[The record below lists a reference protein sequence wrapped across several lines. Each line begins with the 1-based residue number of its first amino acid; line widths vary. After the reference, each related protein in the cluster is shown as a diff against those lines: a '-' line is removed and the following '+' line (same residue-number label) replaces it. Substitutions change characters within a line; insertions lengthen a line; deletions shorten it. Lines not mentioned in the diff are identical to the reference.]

1 MKSGDLF
8 KFALLAGGAYL
19 LYEYLQSSG
28 LWAQWFGGA
37 GGGGSLFGNA
47 GALLPAGTVLPSGT
61 SQPAGGNT
69 GTVSVLLH
77 DNSGSSIFK
86 AGDQFTLTVTGPPNS
101 PVLIN
106 AIQNGQQLPGP
117 TNLGS
122 TDASG
127 RFVLTGNWI
136 AANVGN
142 WSESITVGG
151 HPAPPLNF
159 NILAGL
165 AGVGAIVPVP
175 NNGPVVAPVAGAAPP
190 SMTFGNNA
198 WGGSGRGQRG
208 KINRWVQ

>member
-28 LWAQWFGGA
+28 LWAQWFGGS
-37 GGGGSLFGNA
+37 GGLLGAGNA
-47 GALLPAGTVLPSGT
+47 GAMLPAGTILPSGT
-61 SQPAGGNT
+61 GQPAGGNT
-69 GTVSVLLH
+69 GTVSILLH
-77 DNSGSSIFK
+77 DNNGSSIFK
-86 AGDQFTLTVTGPPNS
+86 AGDQFTLTVTGPPNA

-117 TNLGS
+117 TQLGS
-122 TDASG
+122 TDATG

-136 AANVGN
+136 AANVGA
-142 WSESITVGG
+142 WSENITVGG

-175 NNGPVVAPVAGAAPP
+175 NNGPVVAPVTPVP
-190 SMTFGNNA
+190 SMSFGNNA
-198 WGGSGRGQRG
+198 WGGSGRWQRG

>member
-1 MKSGDLF
+1 VKSGDLF
-8 KFALLAGGAYL
+8 KLALFAGGGYL
-19 LYEYLQSSG
+19 LYQYLQSSG
-28 LWAQWFGGA
+28 LWAQWFGGTGLLGA
-37 GGGGSLFGNA
+37 GNA

-69 GTVSVLLH
+69 GQVSILLH
-77 DNSGSSIFK
+77 DNNGSSIFK

-106 AIQNGQQLPGP
+106 AVQNGQQLPGP
-117 TNLGS
+117 TTLGS

-159 NILAGL
+159 NIGFS
-165 AGVGAIVPVP
+165 GVGAIVPVP
-175 NNGPVVAPVAGAAPP
+175 NNGPVVAPVAPP
-190 SMTFGNNA
+190 SMSFGNNA